1 MKPFNLA
8 KEIILLLLVSLI
20 AVSCAINPVTGKKE
34 LMLMSEA
41 QEIQMG
47 AQYDPQV
54 IATFGEYQDEQILS
68 FIQTR
73 ADEMGKI
80 SHRPTLKYHVKIL
93 DSPVIN
99 AFAVPGGYI
108 YLTRGILAQFNNEAE
123 LMGVLGHEMGHI
135 TARHSVSNQSKQTL
149 GQLLLIGGMIASE
162 EFASYAQ
169 YALQGMQLLFLKFSR
184 DNERQADQLGVAY
197 SSQIG
202 YDANK
207 MADFFQVLKKMSLPE
222 EQGGVPTFLSTHP
235 DPADRYNAVK
245 RDTKMWQDS
254 LKMDNYKVNADNYMH
269 MIDGIIY
276 GEDPRQGYVEGNS
289 FYHPEMKFSFSFP
302 AGWQFENLPTQVN
315 MAPSDGKAL
324 LVFTFAP
331 GSTLDEAANNALEQ
345 LELKPQ
351 ESLRTSINNLPAIV
365 TQSKQVY
372 QDQSTGQQQSN
383 IIMSCFIDF
392 DKTFFVFHGV
402 TAEANYNIYSDPFMA
417 TMNTFSTLTDPLKLN
432 KKPVKILVKKVQRT
446 GTLADALRYYGIQ
459 QNSMDELGLL
469 NNLELTDVVQAGR
482 MIKVTGY

>member
-1 MKPFNLA
+1 MIKSFKPEKLIKIAPMKSLNLI
-8 KEIILLLLVSLI
+8 KEIALLLFFICAV
-20 AVSCAINPVTGKKE
+20 VSCAINPVTGKRQ

-47 AQYDPQV
+47 AEYDPQV
-54 IATFGEYQDEQILS
+54 IATFGEYKDEQTLS
-68 FIQTR
+68 FIQAR

-80 SHRPTLKYHVKIL
+80 SHRPNLKYHVKIV
-93 DSPVIN
+93 DSPVVN

-123 LMGVLGHEMGHI
+123 LVGVLGHEMGHI
-135 TARHSVSNQSKQTL
+135 NARHSVSTQSKQTV
-149 GQLLLIGGMIASE
+149 GQLLLLGGMIASE

-169 YALQGMQLLFLKFSR
+169 YAMQGMQLLFLKFSR

-207 MADFFQVLKKMSLPE
+207 MADFFQVLKKMSMPA
-222 EQGGVPTFLSTHP
+222 EQGGIPT
-235 DPADRYNAVK
+235 
-245 RDTKMWQDS
+245 
-254 LKMDNYKVNADNYMH
+254 
-269 MIDGIIY
+269 
-276 GEDPRQGYVEGNS
+276 
-289 FYHPEMKFSFSFP
+289 FYHPELKFRFSFP

-315 MAPSDGKAL
+315 MAPSDGKTL
-324 LVFTFAP
+324 IVFTFAP
-331 GSTLDEAANNALEQ
+331 GSTLDEAANNALQQ

-383 IIMSCFIDF
+383 IIMSCFIDY
-392 DKTFFVFHGV
+392 DNTYFVFHGV
-402 TAEANYNIYSDPFMA
+402 TAEANYNIYGDPFMV
-417 TMNTFSTLTDPLKLN
+417 TMNTFSRLTDPVKIN
-432 KKPVKILVKKVQRT
+432 KKPVKILIKRVQRT
-446 GTLADALRYYGIQ
+446 GTLADAFKYYGIKQ
-459 QNSMDELGLL
+459 DKMNELALL
-469 NNLELTDVVQAGR
+469 NNLELNDRVQAGNL
-482 MIKVTGY
+482 IKVTGY

>member
-1 MKPFNLA
+1 MKPPNLIKRIA
-8 KEIILLLLVSLI
+8 FLLALCLL
-20 AVSCAINPVTGKKE
+20 AVSCAINPVTGKTQ

-54 IATFGEYQDEQILS
+54 IATFGEYKDEQILS
-68 FIQTR
+68 FIQDK

-80 SHRPTLKYHVKIL
+80 SHRPNLKYHVKIL
-93 DSPVIN
+93 DSPVVN

-135 TARHSVSNQSKQTL
+135 TARHSVSTQSKQTL
-149 GQLLLIGGMIASE
+149 GQLILIGGMIASE

-207 MADFFQVLKKMSLPE
+207 MADFFQVLKKMSMPE

-235 DPADRYNAVK
+235 DPADRYNSVK
-245 RDTKMWQDS
+245 RDAQMWQDS
-254 LKMDNYKVNADNYMH
+254 LKMDIYKVNADNYMH

-276 GEDPRQGYVEGNS
+276 GEDPRQGYVEGNT
-289 FYHPEMKFSFSFP
+289 FYHPEMKFRFSFP

-324 LVFTFAP
+324 IVFTFAP
-331 GSTLDEAANNALEQ
+331 GSSLDQAVSNSLQQ
-345 LELKPQ
+345 LELKPY
-351 ESLRTSINNLPAIV
+351 ESLRTNINNLPAIV
-365 TQSKQVY
+365 TMSKQVY
-372 QDQSTGQQQSN
+372 QDQTTGQQQSN
-383 IIMSCFIDF
+383 MIISCFIDYEN
-392 DKTFFVFHGV
+392 TYFVFHGV
-402 TAEANYNIYSDPFMA
+402 TAEVNYNIYGDPFMA
-417 TMNTFSTLTDPLKLN
+417 TMNTFSRLTDPAKLN
-432 KKPVKILVKKVQRT
+432 KMPVKILVKKVQRT
-446 GTLADALRYYGIQ
+446 GTLADALKYYGMQ
-459 QNSMDELGLL
+459 QDRMNELSFL
-469 NNLELTDVVQAGR
+469 NNLELTDVVQAGKL
-482 MIKVTGY
+482 IKVIGY

>member
-1 MKPFNLA
+1 MKPLNLIKGIA
-8 KEIILLLLVSLI
+8 FLLALSLLAI
-20 AVSCAINPVTGKKE
+20 SCAVNPVTGKTQ

-54 IATFGEYQDEQILS
+54 IATFGEYKDDQVLS
-68 FIQTR
+68 FIQAK

-80 SHRPTLKYHVKIL
+80 SHRPHLKYHVKIL
-93 DSPVIN
+93 DSSVVN

-123 LMGVLGHEMGHI
+123 LVGVLGHEMGHI
-135 TARHSVSNQSKQTL
+135 TARHSVSKQSKQTL

-162 EFASYAQ
+162 EFASYAR

-184 DNERQADQLGVAY
+184 DNEQQADQLGVSY
-197 SSQIG
+197 SPQIG

-207 MADFFQVLKKMSLPE
+207 MADFFQVLKKMSMPA

-235 DPADRYNAVK
+235 DPADRYNSVR

-254 LKMDNYKVNADNYMH
+254 LKLDNWKVNPDNYLN

-276 GEDPRQGYVEGNS
+276 GEDPRQGYVEGNN
-289 FYHPEMKFSFSFP
+289 FYHPAIKFTFSYP

-315 MAPSDGKAL
+315 MAPSNGKAL
-324 LVFTFAP
+324 IVFTFAT
-331 GSTLDEAANNALEQ
+331 GSTLDETANNSLQQ
-345 LELKPQ
+345 LELKPH
-351 ESLRTSINNLPAIV
+351 ESLRTSINSLPAIV

-372 QDQSTGQQQSN
+372 QDQSTGQQKSN
-383 IIMSCFIDF
+383 IIMSCFIEYDN
-392 DKTFFVFHGV
+392 TYFVFHGV
-402 TAEANYNIYSDPFMA
+402 TAEANYNIYSDPFME
-417 TMNTFSTLTDPLKLN
+417 TMNTFSRLSNPAKLN
-432 KKPVKILVKKVQRT
+432 KKPVKILVKKVQRS
-446 GTLADALRYYGIQ
+446 GTLADAFKYYGVKQ
-459 QNSMDELGLL
+459 EMMNELALL
-469 NNLELTDVVQAGR
+469 NNLELTYRVQAGKL
-482 MIKVTGY
+482 IKVTGY